1 MSTNAMRFKN
11 KNESV
16 EEYKKRQCEYV
27 KKHYYNSGGRYKS
40 LIKYYKRKFKDDED
54 AMDILNDEDLSL
66 EEKYKEIKYYNMEKT
81 MEKKLSKL

>member
-1 MSTNAMRFKN
+1 MNTNAMKRKN
-11 KNESV
+11 KSET
-16 EEYKKRQCEYV
+16 EEELRKRRCGYV

-54 AMDILNDEDLSL
+54 AMDILNDEDLTL